1 MPKSKRVKKGGTQY
15 LGNDNND
22 KLKKLELLLQNKN
35 ENENEIDILKR
46 ELKKR
51 ENAQRELNENAKQD
65 EVKLLDVLASNEA
78 LSTMRNLLFMSD
90 MKKVLMGDKSRT
102 LLLPTNDD
110 IKNSGLDV
118 EQLKQNKEA
127 VNKFVREYVVKDNIN
142 TKTLD
147 TNVPVVVKN
156 ENGKRL
162 DIVKNTSGQV
172 VISHEGQEVAKIVSP
187 HVLDNNGAAPSNGA
201 VHSIENTN
209 DTIKKN
215 ADNAVQAAAKKAVAT
230 ANNTLNQA
238 KVTTNNLTNQATAV
252 ATNAYNNIKSVLTS
266 VGGVGGGKRRK
277 RKSKK
282 TKKKSRK
289 GRSRKSKTRS
299 RKSKTRKSKSKT
311 RKSK

>member
-22 KLKKLELLLQNKN
+22 KLKKLQLLLQNKN

-127 VNKFVREYVVKDNIN
+127 VNKFVREYIINDNIN

-162 DIVKNTSGQV
+162 DIVKNPSGQV
-172 VISHEGQEVAKIVSP
+172 VISHAGQKVAEIVSP

-215 ADNAVQAAAKKAVAT
+215 ADNAVQAAANKFT
-230 ANNTLNQA
+230 D
-238 KVTTNNLTNQATAV
+238 V

-266 VGGVGGGKRRK
+266 VSGVSGVGGGKRRK

-282 TKKKSRK
+282 TKKKGRK

-299 RKSKTRKSKSKT
+299 RKSKTRSRKSKT

>member
-215 ADNAVQAAAKKAVAT
+215 ADNAVQAAANKFTDQAST
-230 ANNTLNQA
+230 AAQ
-238 KVTTNNLTNQATAV
+238 QATAV
-252 ATNAYNNIKSVLTS
+252 ATNAFKNFTS
-266 VGGVGGGKRRK
+266 VFSGGKRHKRKKTKRK

-282 TKKKSRK
+282 TNKK
-289 GRSRKSKTRS
+289 GRKRPSRKSKTRS
-299 RKSKTRKSKSKT
+299 RKSKTRKSK
-311 RKSK
+311 

>member
-172 VISHEGQEVAKIVSP
+172 VISHEGQKVATIVSP

-266 VGGVGGGKRRK
+266 VGVGGGKRRK

-282 TKKKSRK
+282 TKKKGRK

-299 RKSKTRKSKSKT
+299 RKSKTRSRKSKT

>member
-15 LGNDNND
+15 LGNDNNG
-22 KLKKLELLLQNKN
+22 KLEELELLLQNKN

-51 ENAQRELNENAKQD
+51 ENAQRELNENAKQG

-127 VNKFVREYVVKDNIN
+127 VNKFVREYVVKDNVN

-215 ADNAVQAAAKKAVAT
+215 ADNAVQAATKKVVAT

-238 KVTTNNLTNQATAV
+238 KVTTNNLTNQATSV

-266 VGGVGGGKRRK
+266 VGVGGGKRRK

-282 TKKKSRK
+282 TKKKGRK

-299 RKSKTRKSKSKT
+299 RKSKTRKNKSKT

>member
-127 VNKFVREYVVKDNIN
+127 VNKFVREYVVKDNVN

-215 ADNAVQAAAKKAVAT
+215 ADNAVQAATKKVVAT

-238 KVTTNNLTNQATAV
+238 KVTTNNLTNQATSV

-266 VGGVGGGKRRK
+266 VGVGGGKRRK

-282 TKKKSRK
+282 TKKKGRK

-299 RKSKTRKSKSKT
+299 RKSKTHSRKSKT

>member
-15 LGNDNND
+15 LGNDNNG
-22 KLKKLELLLQNKN
+22 KLEELELLLQNKN
-35 ENENEIDILKR
+35 KNENEIDILKR

-51 ENAQRELNENAKQD
+51 ENAQRELNENAKQG

-127 VNKFVREYVVKDNIN
+127 VNKFVREYVVKDNVN

-266 VGGVGGGKRRK
+266 VSGVGGGKRRK

-282 TKKKSRK
+282 TKKKGRK
-289 GRSRKSKTRS
+289 GRS

-311 RKSK
+311 RKSKSKTRKSK

>member
-35 ENENEIDILKR
+35 KNENEIDILKR

-266 VGGVGGGKRRK
+266 VGVGGGKRRK